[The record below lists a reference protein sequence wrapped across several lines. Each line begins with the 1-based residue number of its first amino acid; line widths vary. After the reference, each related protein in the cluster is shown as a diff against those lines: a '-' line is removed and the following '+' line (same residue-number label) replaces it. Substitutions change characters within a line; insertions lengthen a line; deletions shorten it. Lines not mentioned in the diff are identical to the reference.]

1 MSIKDIGLT
10 MKVIS
15 KFIFKSLVIVM
26 LSCPVMAIAELN
38 INGKSSQNY
47 EPEIFSSG
55 PSDEFKNSSITKAK
69 RAAWEKYT
77 QSFSPSKMKSYRQ
90 IESSALKDIDDYI
103 IELSVINEKI
113 DDVAKR
119 YTVFVKATINTA
131 KFDAK
136 LSEISNAGS
145 MKSGSGSAFTFVFVA
160 RITDS
165 VKSFDEKRTQVEM
178 KEGSNYEKESGTQHD
193 GSTVVSNE
201 NKNISKT
208 TTGGSATKKSDRVVY
223 KILSSDDVNT
233 SMNQVLTAS
242 GFEVVGYG
250 DVVSE
255 CGGTEPDDIKAE
267 FTQSNTISRIARR
280 NAIKGA
286 RECEVSYFAVG
297 TVDVGLPSVD
307 SVSGLKRVSVSVK
320 SQVWNINKRL
330 PRLIA
335 SVGPFSYKGLG
346 PESNVAQTNALNL
359 AAKNVAN
366 EIVNQLNAKGL
377 Y

>member
-1 MSIKDIGLT
+1 
-10 MKVIS
+10 
-15 KFIFKSLVIVM
+15 
-26 LSCPVMAIAELN
+26 
-38 INGKSSQNY
+38 
-47 EPEIFSSG
+47 
-55 PSDEFKNSSITKAK
+55 
-69 RAAWEKYT
+69 
-77 QSFSPSKMKSYRQ
+77 
-90 IESSALKDIDDYI
+90 
-103 IELSVINEKI
+103 
-113 DDVAKR
+113 
-119 YTVFVKATINTA
+119 
-131 KFDAK
+131 
-136 LSEISNAGS
+136 
-145 MKSGSGSAFTFVFVA
+145 
-160 RITDS
+160 
-165 VKSFDEKRTQVEM
+165 
-178 KEGSNYEKESGTQHD
+178 
-193 GSTVVSNE
+193 
-201 NKNISKT
+201 
-208 TTGGSATKKSDRVVY
+208 TGGSATKKSDRVVY

-267 FTQSNTISRIARR
+267 FTQSNTISRISRR

-297 TVDVGLPSVD
+297 TLDVGLPSVD
-307 SVSGLKRVSVSVK
+307 SVSGLKRISVSVK

-346 PESNVAQTNALNL
+346 ADSTVAQTNALNL

-366 EIVNQLNAKGL
+366 EITNQLNAKGL